1 MVMFTFFL
9 NHSLFIPDYK
19 IDPIPYRKF
28 RKHRSAFVCTH
39 TLQSM

>member
-19 IDPIPYRKF
+19 IDPIPYGKF